1 MPHRVAALLLLL
13 LPLAAA
19 SEEAAAAPPVA
30 GASEVAA
37 TEAALL
43 ERHAAQLARLEE
55 LAESLARSV
64 SALESALARSADP
77 DPPPPGAASAS
88 SAAVGDRRA
97 PQGVA
102 VTKRRPVW
110 SERFHFAAAARL
122 GEGAYAAAAA
132 ALPYEDADGLTKY
145 FAVGDSRGRVFVF
158 SAAGDALLELE
169 AAAAGGESRV
179 TALLAYLSPRRTD
192 CLLFTGHADGSI
204 AAHRLIESSP
214 HGDDWLTLAAAS
226 SRLLVR
232 GIDAAPVVHLEAHH
246 AGRARYVLSCD
257 AGGRIRVFTENGTL
271 YGTAI
276 ASSTPLAFVKQ
287 RLLFL
292 TEAGAASL
300 DLRSMSVR
308 ETPCEGLAEALNGT
322 RVKAYS
328 FDPSERFKAYGFTEA
343 GDLVHVL
350 LLGDVSSLKCRVR
363 AVKKAEIDSPV
374 AIQTIKGYL
383 LVASHDKILVY
394 NTSSQYYGRVG
405 APRPLFATTIK
416 DIKSVFAGSGGVLSS
431 APAGKPVIAADREK
445 LVVLGLGDGHIAIYR
460 SNFPVYKPESNAV
473 VWSGPA
479 LLFLLFL
486 IGIWQVY
493 VKKKDSLGW
502 TPEETFNTSVT
513 APTGSLLNHP
523 TSDRAFADSTARTS
537 DRGYV
542 DGTARASDRS
552 YVDSTSRTADRGYA
566 DATRAVDLRGGALR
580 SAPRRYVSPTRYAGT
595 SGIQYRPASAEPGLR
610 GTPELKYRGP
620 GMEPPGFPKKRDTL
634 FSNNQ
639 AVVDDHGD

>member
-1 MPHRVAALLLLL
+1 MAHHVAPLLLLL
-13 LPLAAA
+13 TLAAVAAAA
-19 SEEAAAAPPVA
+19 SEEAAAAD
-30 GASEVAA
+30 
-37 TEAALL
+37 TEAAAAVEAGLL
-43 ERHAAQLARLEE
+43 VRREAQLARLEE
-55 LAESLARSV
+55 LTESLAKSV
-64 SALESALARSADP
+64 QALESALARSVEP
-77 DPPPPGAASAS
+77 DPPPPAAAAASP
-88 SAAVGDRRA
+88 GDRRA

-102 VTKRRPVW
+102 VTKRRP
-110 SERFHFAAAARL
+110 L
-122 GEGAYAAAAA
+122 
-132 ALPYEDADGLTKY
+132 LPP
-145 FAVGDSRGRVFVF
+145 
-158 SAAGDALLELE
+158 
-169 AAAAGGESRV
+169 V

-192 CLLFTGHADGSI
+192 CFLFAGHADGSI

-232 GIDAAPVVHLEAHH
+232 GLDAAPVLHLEAHH

-257 AGGRIRVFTENGTL
+257 SGGRIRVFTENGTL

-308 ETPCEGLAEALNGT
+308 ETPCEGLAEALNGSLP
-322 RVKAYS
+322 KAYS
-328 FDPSERFKAYGFTEA
+328 FDPSERFKAYGFTDA

-350 LLGDVSSLKCRVR
+350 LLGDIASLKCRVR
-363 AVKKAEIDSPV
+363 AIKKAEIDNPV

-383 LVASHDKILVY
+383 LVASQDKILVY
-394 NTSSQYYGRVG
+394 NTSTQYYGRVG
-405 APRPLFATTIK
+405 APRLLFATSIK
-416 DIKSVFAGSGGVLSS
+416 DIKSVFAGSGGVMPAS
-431 APAGKPVIAADREK
+431 PAGKPLVAADREK
-445 LVVLGLGDGHIAIYR
+445 LVILGLGDGYIAIYR

-513 APTGSLLNHP
+513 APTGSILNHS
-523 TSDRAFADSTARTS
+523 TSDRAFADSSTRTGE
-537 DRGYV
+537 RGYV
-542 DGTARASDRS
+542 DGTTRASDRS
-552 YVDSTSRTADRGYA
+552 YVDATTRATDRAYA
-566 DATRAVDLRGGALR
+566 EATRGVDLRGGALR
-580 SAPRRYVSPTRYAGT
+580 GAPRRYVSPTRYTGAAG
-595 SGIQYRPASAEPGLR
+595 IPYRPVSTEPVLR
-610 GTPELKYRGP
+610 TTPELKYRGP

-634 FSNNQ
+634 FSSNQ
-639 AVVDDHGD
+639 TVVDDHVD

>member
-1 MPHRVAALLLLL
+1 MPHRVAALLLL

-19 SEEAAAAPPVA
+19 SEEAAAAAAPPV
-30 GASEVAA
+30 EAA
-37 TEAALL
+37 AVTEAVLL
-43 ERHAAQLARLEE
+43 DWHAVQLARLQE
-55 LAESLARSV
+55 LAESLDRSV
-64 SALESALARSADP
+64 RALESALARSADP
-77 DPPPPGAASAS
+77 DPSPPGAASTA
-88 SAAVGDRRA
+88 AVAVGDRRA

-145 FAVGDSRGRVFVF
+145 FAVGDSRGRVLVF

-169 AAAAGGESRV
+169 AAASGESQV
-179 TALLAYLSPRRTD
+179 TALLTYLSPRRTD

-246 AGRARYVLSCD
+246 AGRARYVLACD

-363 AVKKAEIDSPV
+363 AIRKSEIDSPV
-374 AIQTIKGYL
+374 AIHTIKGYL

-416 DIKSVFAGSGGVLSS
+416 DIKSVFAGSGGVLPS
-431 APAGKPVIAADREK
+431 APDGKPVIAADREK
-445 LVVLGLGDGHIAIYR
+445 LVILGLGDGHIAIYR
-460 SNFPVYKPESNAV
+460 SNFPVYKPESN
-473 VWSGPA
+473 S
-479 LLFLLFL
+479 
-486 IGIWQVY
+486 Q
-493 VKKKDSLGW
+493 
-502 TPEETFNTSVT
+502 
-513 APTGSLLNHP
+513 
-523 TSDRAFADSTARTS
+523 
-537 DRGYV
+537 
-542 DGTARASDRS
+542 
-552 YVDSTSRTADRGYA
+552 
-566 DATRAVDLRGGALR
+566 
-580 SAPRRYVSPTRYAGT
+580 
-595 SGIQYRPASAEPGLR
+595 
-610 GTPELKYRGP
+610 
-620 GMEPPGFPKKRDTL
+620 
-634 FSNNQ
+634 
-639 AVVDDHGD
+639 

>member
-1 MPHRVAALLLLL
+1 MPHHVALLLLTL
-13 LPLAAA
+13 AAVSAAAA
-19 SEEAAAAPPVA
+19 SPEEATGADPAADLEA
-30 GASEVAA
+30 G
-37 TEAALL
+37 LL
-43 ERHAAQLARLEE
+43 VRHEAQLARLEE
-55 LAESLARSV
+55 LTESLAKSV
-64 SALESALARSADP
+64 QALESALARSVEP
-77 DPPPPGAASAS
+77 DPPPPPAA
-88 SAAVGDRRA
+88 AAAAPGDRRA

-102 VTKRRPVW
+102 VTKRRPYW

-122 GEGAYAAAAA
+122 GDGAYAAAAT

-169 AAAAGGESRV
+169 AGASGEPPV

-192 CLLFTGHADGSI
+192 CFLFAGHADGSI

-232 GIDAAPVVHLEAHH
+232 GLDAAPVLHLEAHH

-257 AGGRIRVFTENGTL
+257 SGGRIRVFTENGTL

-308 ETPCEGLAEALNGT
+308 ETPCEGLVEALNGSLP
-322 RVKAYS
+322 KAYS
-328 FDPSERFKAYGFTEA
+328 FDPSERFKAYGFTDA

-350 LLGDVSSLKCRVR
+350 LLGDIASLKCRVR
-363 AVKKAEIDSPV
+363 AIKKAEIDNPV
-374 AIQTIKGYL
+374 SIQTTKGYL
-383 LVASHDKILVY
+383 LVASQDKVLVY
-394 NTSSQYYGRVG
+394 NTSTQYYGRVG
-405 APRPLFATTIK
+405 APRPLFGTTIK
-416 DIKSVFAGSGGVLSS
+416 DIKSVFAGSSGVMPAS
-431 APAGKPVIAADREK
+431 PAGKPLIAADREK
-445 LVVLGLGDGHIAIYR
+445 LVILGLGDGYIAIYR

-502 TPEETFNTSVT
+502 TPEETFNTSLT
-513 APTGSLLNHP
+513 APTGSILNHS
-523 TSDRAFADSTARTS
+523 TSDRAFADSSTRAGE
-537 DRGYV
+537 RGYV
-542 DGTARASDRS
+542 DGMARASDRS
-552 YVDSTSRTADRGYA
+552 YVDATTRATDRGYA
-566 DATRAVDLRGGALR
+566 EATRSVDIRGGALR
-580 SAPRRYVSPTRYAGT
+580 GAPRRYPSPTRY
-595 SGIQYRPASAEPGLR
+595 SGGGVIPYRPVSTEPVLR
-610 GTPELKYRGP
+610 ATPELKYRGP

-634 FSNNQ
+634 FSSNQ
-639 AVVDDHGD
+639 TGVDDHVD

>member
-1 MPHRVAALLLLL
+1 
-13 LPLAAA
+13 
-19 SEEAAAAPPVA
+19 
-30 GASEVAA
+30 
-37 TEAALL
+37 
-43 ERHAAQLARLEE
+43 
-55 LAESLARSV
+55 
-64 SALESALARSADP
+64 
-77 DPPPPGAASAS
+77 
-88 SAAVGDRRA
+88 
-97 PQGVA
+97 
-102 VTKRRPVW
+102 
-110 SERFHFAAAARL
+110 
-122 GEGAYAAAAA
+122 
-132 ALPYEDADGLTKY
+132 
-145 FAVGDSRGRVFVF
+145 
-158 SAAGDALLELE
+158 
-169 AAAAGGESRV
+169 
-179 TALLAYLSPRRTD
+179 
-192 CLLFTGHADGSI
+192 
-204 AAHRLIESSP
+204 
-214 HGDDWLTLAAAS
+214 
-226 SRLLVR
+226 
-232 GIDAAPVVHLEAHH
+232 VVHLEVHH
-246 AGRARYVLSCD
+246 AGRARYVLACD

-363 AVKKAEIDSPV
+363 AVKKSEIDSPV
-374 AIQTIKGYL
+374 AVQTIKGYL

-416 DIKSVFAGSGGVLSS
+416 DIKSVFAGSGGVLPS

-445 LVVLGLGDGHIAIYR
+445 LVILGLGDGHIAIYR

-523 TSDRAFADSTARTS
+523 TSDRAFADSTTRTS

-542 DGTARASDRS
+542 DGAARASDRS
-552 YVDSTSRTADRGYA
+552 YVDAATRTTDRGYA

-580 SAPRRYVSPTRYAGT
+580 STPRRYVSPTRYAGT
-595 SGIQYRPASAEPGLR
+595 SGIQYRPTSAEPGLR

-639 AVVDDHGD
+639 AVVDDHVD